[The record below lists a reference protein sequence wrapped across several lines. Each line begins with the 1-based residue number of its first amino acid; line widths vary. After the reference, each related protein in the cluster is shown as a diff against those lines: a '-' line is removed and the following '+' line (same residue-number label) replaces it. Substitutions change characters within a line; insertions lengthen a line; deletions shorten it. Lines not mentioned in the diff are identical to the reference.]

1 MAAIGEAEQRD
12 MPEPAKARRSLP
24 ILGMLAGPAVLALAV
39 LTLAGF
45 LGWPLAAAAA
55 AAVAVVM
62 ALLLR
67 RHLRGLRGLRRAIA
81 EIGRGEGRIATLEDP
96 LFCPGL
102 GESLAEALR
111 LERQRRRELTAAT
124 AGADAVLIALPDPL
138 FMLSG
143 QGRIVRANA
152 AAGDL
157 FGEALSG
164 RDFASVLRTPEVLEA
179 VDEVLAG
186 AADRLIEFSLT
197 GPVERYFTAR
207 IVRLEAPAPD
217 GTVAIVSL
225 HDLTAMKRAE
235 QMRADFVANASHE
248 LRTPLASLLGFIE
261 TLRGPARDD
270 SEASARFLAVMDEQA
285 KRMARLVED
294 LLSLSRIELSEHMPP
309 RGRVEV
315 PQVLQTVI
323 SALEPQVRARQMTI
337 ERDLAPTPPVI
348 GEADELAQVFQN
360 LIDNALKYGTPGTAV
375 RIAVRPAGPGSAG
388 ARRLGRPGV
397 KVAVS
402 DQSEG
407 IAREHLAR
415 LTERFYRVD
424 TARSRR
430 LGGTGLGLAIVK
442 HVINRHRG
450 VLDIDSTP
458 GKGSTFT
465 VYLPA
470 ATGAADPE
478 AAAEGAVEK
487 SRKSAQ
493 VQA

>member
-1 MAAIGEAEQRD
+1 MS
-12 MPEPAKARRSLP
+12 EPGKARRSLP
-24 ILGMLAGPAVLALAV
+24 ILGMLAGPAVAALAALALA
-39 LTLAGF
+39 GS
-45 LGWPLAAAAA
+45 LGWPLAVAAALVVA
-55 AAVAVVM
+55 AVM

-67 RHLRGLRGLRRAIA
+67 RHLRGLKALRRAIA
-81 EIGRGEGRIATLEDP
+81 EIGRGEGRIGELEDP

-111 LERQRRRELTAAT
+111 VERQRRRELTAAT

-143 QGRIVRANA
+143 QGRIVRANP
-152 AAGDL
+152 AAGEL
-157 FGEALSG
+157 FGTALAG
-164 RDFASVLRTPEVLEA
+164 RDFASVLRTPELLEA

-186 AADRLIEFSLT
+186 AGDRLVEFTLT
-197 GPVERYFTAR
+197 GQVERYFTAR

-217 GTVAIVSL
+217 GIAAIVAL

-270 SEASARFLAVMDEQA
+270 AEAGARFLAVMDEQA

-294 LLSLSRIELSEHMPP
+294 LLSLSRIELSEHMSP
-309 RGRVEV
+309 RGRVAI
-315 PQVLQTVI
+315 PDVLQTVI
-323 SALEPQVRARQMTI
+323 SALEPQVQERQMTL
-337 ERDLAPTPPVI
+337 ERDIAAVPPVI

-360 LIDNALKYGTPGTAV
+360 LIDNALKYATPGTPV
-375 RIAVRPAGPGSAG
+375 RIVVRPADAGSAG

-397 KVAVS
+397 KISVI
-402 DQSEG
+402 DQGEG
-407 IAREHLAR
+407 IAREHLSR

-442 HVINRHRG
+442 HVVNRHRG

-470 ATGAADPE
+470 AAGGT
-478 AAAEGAVEK
+478 AETLAGPARVAGK
-487 SRKSAQ
+487 SRNSADT
-493 VQA
+493 AA